1 MFKVYNRETRKVETV
16 EKIDPKI
23 HLHRNTHLPLVVEEE
38 VEDEAVEVSTEPKKR
53 WRKAK

>member
-23 HLHRNTHLPLVVEEE
+23 HLHRNTHAPLVVEEE
-38 VEDEAVEVSTEPKKR
+38 TVEDETVEVSTEPKKR
-53 WRKAK
+53 

>member
-16 EKIDPKI
+16 EKINPKV

-38 VEDEAVEVSTEPKKR
+38 AVEEETVSTEPKKR
-53 WRKAK
+53 WRKVK

>member
-38 VEDEAVEVSTEPKKR
+38 VEEEAVEVSTEPKKR
-53 WRKAK
+53 